1 MPRGAG
7 HSAGFAGLVFSATLA
22 EELGGGAASFD
33 ERAVGNA
40 DFAER
45 RHRGN
50 ASGLCAEA
58 GLRFDALLVVLD
70 ALAGFGCVE
79 EVEDC
84 EDVDLECA
92 GDLDERDA
100 FQEERERRRLAF
112 GYGRFA

>member
-1 MPRGAG
+1 MLGAVC
-7 HSAGFAGLVFSATLA
+7 AAGLVGLLCSAALA
-22 EELGGGAASFD
+22 EKLGRGAASFD
-33 ERAVGNA
+33 ERALGNA

-58 GLRFDALLVVLD
+58 GLRFDALLIVLN

-84 EDVDLECA
+84 EDVDMERT

-100 FQEERERRRLAF
+100 FEEEGERCRLAF
-112 GYGRFA
+112 GWGQFA